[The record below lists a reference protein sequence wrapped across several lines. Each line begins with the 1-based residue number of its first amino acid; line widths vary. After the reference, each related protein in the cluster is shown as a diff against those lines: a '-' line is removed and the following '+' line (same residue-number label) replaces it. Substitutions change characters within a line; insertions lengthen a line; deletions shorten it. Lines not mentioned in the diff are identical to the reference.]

1 MALSPKRESM
11 NAIERLVQTK
21 SFKKFL
27 SRLYGL
33 GASVVIVGALFKIE
47 HWPFASVMLST
58 GLLTEALIFFFFA
71 FDSEPEPEHPE
82 GDEVEAAGMG
92 NTAGGLAVA
101 GVGYAGGGLQG
112 QGAGSMQAASM
123 GSVPV
128 VYGEGRPLFGGSQQN
143 GHEGGGYEGGFSS
156 GNNSGFGGGQTE
168 NQAGSAIALAR
179 LDEML
184 QRADIS
190 PDLLMQF
197 GSGLRKLG
205 ETVNNLETVGNV
217 TEASQHY
224 VNTIITAD
232 ESLVKLAKTYEDTI
246 SKITS
251 NTIIKYKG
259 IAGSMSVIESEART
273 YQQQME
279 TLNKLLGTLNTVYSQ
294 QRREEDNYLRELV
307 FSAVESKKY
316 RKQVTELNDHLS
328 KLNRYYGGMVNKL
341 EKGS

>member
-1 MALSPKRESM
+1 MSLESKIE
-11 NAIERLVQTK
+11 AIVQNK
-21 SFKKFL
+21 KFKKFL
-27 SRLYGL
+27 SRLYGF
-33 GASVVIVGALFKIE
+33 GASVVILGALFKIE
-47 HWPFASVMLST
+47 HWKGASIMLSA
-58 GLLTEALIFFFFA
+58 GLFTEAIIFFFFA

-82 GDEVEAAGMG
+82 GEEVQAAGMG
-92 NTAGGLAVA
+92 YAAGGLAVA
-101 GVGYAGGGLQG
+101 GIGYAGGDIQG
-112 QGAGSMQAASM
+112 QGGGSLQVAGMS
-123 GSVPV
+123 SVPI
-128 VYGEGRPLFGGSQQN
+128 VYGEGRPLFGGGQQN
-143 GHEGGGYEGGFSS
+143 GREGVGYE
-156 GNNSGFGGGQTE
+156 
-168 NQAGSAIALAR
+168 GSAIALAR

-205 ETVNNLETVGNV
+205 ETVSNLETVGNV

-224 VNTIITAD
+224 VNTILTAD
-232 ESLVKLAKTYEDTI
+232 ESLDKLAKTYEETI

-251 NTIIKYKG
+251 NTVIKYKG
-259 IAGSMSVIESEART
+259 IAGSMSVIESEAKT

-294 QRREEDNYLRELV
+294 QRREEDKYLRELV

-316 RKQVTELNDHLS
+316 RKQVTELNEHLS

>member
-1 MALSPKRESM
+1 MSLESKIE
-11 NAIERLVQTK
+11 AIVQNK
-21 SFKKFL
+21 KFKKFL
-27 SRLYGL
+27 SRLYGF
-33 GASVVIVGALFKIE
+33 GASVVILGALFKIE
-47 HWPFASVMLST
+47 HWKGASIMLSA
-58 GLLTEALIFFFFA
+58 GLFTEAIIFFFFA

-82 GDEVEAAGMG
+82 GGEVQAAGVG
-92 NTAGGLAVA
+92 HGTGGVAVA
-101 GVGYAGGGLQG
+101 GVGYAGGGLSG
-112 QGAGSMQAASM
+112 QGGGSLQASVM

-128 VYGEGRPLFGGSQQN
+128 VYGEGRPLFGSRYQN
-143 GHEGGGYEGGFSS
+143 ESDGYDNRFQGGYGRDY
-156 GNNSGFGGGQTE
+156 NSAFGGYQTD
-168 NQAGSAIALAR
+168 NQAGSAVALAR

-205 ETVNNLETVGNV
+205 ETVSNLESVGNV

-224 VNTIITAD
+224 VNTILTAD
-232 ESLVKLAKTYEDTI
+232 ESLDKLAKTYEETI

-251 NTIIKYKG
+251 NTVIKYKG
-259 IAGSMSVIESEART
+259 IAGSMSVIESEAKT
-273 YQQQME
+273 YQKQME

-294 QRREEDNYLRELV
+294 QRHEEDKYLRELV

>member
-1 MALSPKRESM
+1 M

-21 SFKKFL
+21 TFKKFL
-27 SRLYGL
+27 SRLYGI
-33 GASVVIVGALFKIE
+33 GASVVVIGALFKIE
-47 HWPFASVMLST
+47 HWQGASFMLST
-58 GLLTEALIFFFFA
+58 GLFTEAIIFFFFA

-82 GDEVEAAGMG
+82 GGEVQAAGIG
-92 NTAGGLAVA
+92 YAAGGLAVA
-101 GVGYAGGGLQG
+101 GVGYAGGGIQG
-112 QGAGSMQAASM
+112 QDGGSLQAAGM

-128 VYGEGRPLFGGSQQN
+128 VYGEGRPLFGSGQASRDGGYGDGYMGGN
-143 GHEGGGYEGGFSS
+143 GGGYGGF
-156 GNNSGFGGGQTE
+156 QAE
-168 NQAGSAIALAR
+168 NKAGSAIALAR
-179 LDEML
+179 LDDML

-205 ETVNNLETVGNV
+205 ETVSNLETVGNV

-224 VNTIITAD
+224 VNTILTAD
-232 ESLVKLAKTYEDTI
+232 ESLNKLAKTYEETI

-251 NTIIKYKG
+251 NTVIKYKG
-259 IAGSMSVIESEART
+259 IAGSMSVIESEAKT

-294 QRREEDNYLRELV
+294 QRHEEDKYLRELI
-307 FSAVESKKY
+307 FSALESKKY

-341 EKGS
+341 GKNS

>member
-1 MALSPKRESM
+1 M
-11 NAIERLVQTK
+11 NVIERLVQTK
-21 SFKKFL
+21 TFKKFL

-33 GASVVIVGALFKIE
+33 GASVVVIGALFKIE
-47 HWPFASVMLST
+47 HWPGASIMLST
-58 GLLTEALIFFFFA
+58 GLFTEALIFFFFA

-82 GDEVEAAGMG
+82 GEEVQAAGMG
-92 NTAGGLAVA
+92 YATGGLAVA
-101 GVGYAGGGLQG
+101 GVGYAGGAIQG
-112 QGAGSMQAASM
+112 QGAGNLQAAGM

-128 VYGEGRPLFGGSQQN
+128 VYGEGRPLFGGGQQN
-143 GHEGGGYEGGFSS
+143 GREGCGYEGSYGS
-156 GNNSGFGGGQTE
+156 GYNGGYGGG
-168 NQAGSAIALAR
+168 NQAENPAGSTIALAR

-205 ETVNNLETVGNV
+205 ETVSNLETVGNV

-224 VNTIITAD
+224 VSTILTAD
-232 ESLVKLAKTYEDTI
+232 ESLGKLAKTYEDTI